1 MELIRVW
8 CLFLNIWQEFKLLY
22 PLFLIMKHNKIM
34 RMMSFTRQHVSVIV
48 WGRWL
53 PRLYHITWANQEMT
67 FFSSSLGLT
76 FVFVQSISSEAF
88 SKSCFEFRASAVQLW
103 NTWYAWKERQDCSSS
118 SHVNRSDWKLDVYT
132 MHVSS
137 AIHTKLQWDHNGA
150 FKCYLLTCVQNT

>member
-67 FFSSSLGLT
+67 FFPVHLAWHLFLFKALVLKLFLSLVLNLGPLLC
-76 FVFVQSISSEAF
+76 
-88 SKSCFEFRASAVQLW
+88 SCETLDMH
-103 NTWYAWKERQDCSSS
+103 ERNVRIVVPAPMLIDRTGNWMFILCMCPLRFTRSCSGTTTEPSN
-118 SHVNRSDWKLDVYT
+118 VIY
-132 MHVSS
+132 
-137 AIHTKLQWDHNGA
+137 
-150 FKCYLLTCVQNT
+150 